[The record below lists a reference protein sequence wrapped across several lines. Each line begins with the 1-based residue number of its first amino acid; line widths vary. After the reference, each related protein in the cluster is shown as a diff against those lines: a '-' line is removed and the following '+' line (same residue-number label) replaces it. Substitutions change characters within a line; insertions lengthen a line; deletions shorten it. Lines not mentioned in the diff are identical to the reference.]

1 MPLYSGL
8 TPDSLTPLGPDSA
21 GLGGGTPFSA
31 GGAGQKRRSQT
42 EANGSVKKKQRTR
55 VSYSCSECHRR
66 KQKCDRQIPCSH
78 CIARKVPE
86 LCKGYTP
93 GKADGDLAARLA
105 RVENI
110 IEQALPQY
118 ASRLGSSIPQSP
130 SDGGDDMGIDT
141 ESLHGDSGPQAEDS
155 DPQGGILQGGKW
167 YGSSAS
173 GSVTTQPLLEQ
184 LHAQSGELGPVE
196 DPQTP
201 AERLLRL
208 IQDCGVSATKVP
220 ELLRELPESKV
231 MTDRLVDFYFQQI
244 NYTRYPLYE
253 PAFRVSYESIY
264 ANQGKLHPNDI
275 RFLPL
280 LFVILATSVRLAP
293 EHLAGNSAARRI
305 TSLRYYWASRRSL
318 LIAAAVQSDS
328 LELVFARLLSF
339 RFLIFERRITECWA
353 QLGAAVRTAQALGLH
368 RDGTK
373 LGLDAFNTEYRRR
386 VWTYLYHADRTHAL
400 ILGRPPSISDDYTD
414 TLPPSNIPDDAL
426 PTAQIVM
433 PSSEPLSKPTLMT
446 FQILRHSLAIIIGHI
461 VHHFQNLR
469 GHSHYSDVV
478 HLDQE
483 LENFIQTLPPHYSL
497 DPDTSLD
504 HIYHFVPVH
513 RFLIITEVFFVRM
526 SLHRP
531 YLLRR
536 SDRYNLSRSASFK
549 SARLD
554 FRVRQLFKRSVSDS
568 VMRSLGG
575 GYREFQAAMT
585 AGISLVLEP
594 DGPESDAMRQIVDSF
609 IQEHMIIGDELDET
623 TRRELKVI
631 ELLQS
636 KA

>member
-1 MPLYSGL
+1 M
-8 TPDSLTPLGPDSA
+8 
-21 GLGGGTPFSA
+21 GTPVSA
-31 GGAGQKRRSQT
+31 STGQKRRSASD
-42 EANGSVKKKQRTR
+42 ANGSLKKKQRTR

-66 KQKCDRQIPCSH
+66 KQKCDRQVPCSH
-78 CIARKVPE
+78 CVARKVPE

-93 GKADGDLAARLA
+93 GKADSDLAARLA
-105 RVENI
+105 RIENI
-110 IEQALPQY
+110 IEHALPQY
-118 ASRLGSSIPQSP
+118 ASRLSSSIPQSP
-130 SDGGDDMGIDT
+130 SEGGDDLGEG
-141 ESLHGDSGPQAEDS
+141 ESVRGDSGPQVED

-196 DPQTP
+196 EAQTP
-201 AERLLRL
+201 AEKLLRL

-220 ELLRELPESKV
+220 ELLRELPESK
-231 MTDRLVDFYFQQI
+231 MTTDRLVDFYFQQI

-253 PAFRVSYESIY
+253 PAFRASYESIY
-264 ANQGKLHPNDI
+264 ASGGKLHPNDI

-293 EHLAGNSAARRI
+293 DHLVGNSSVRRI

-318 LIAAAVQSDS
+318 LIAAAVQTDS
-328 LELVFARLLSF
+328 LELVLARLLSF
-339 RFLIFERRITECWA
+339 RFLVFERRITECWA

-426 PTAQIVM
+426 PTARIVM
-433 PSSEPLSKPTLMT
+433 PQSEPLTKPTLMT
-446 FQILRHSLAIIIGHI
+446 FQILRHSLATIIGHI

-483 LENFIQTLPPHYSL
+483 LENFVQTLPPHYSL

-504 HIYHFVPVH
+504 HVYHFVPVH

-549 SARLD
+549 CARLD
-554 FRVRQLFKRSVSDS
+554 FRNRQLFKQSVSRE
-568 VMRSLGG
+568 VMLSMGG

-594 DGPESDAMRQIVDSF
+594 DGPESEAMRQIVDMF
-609 IQEHMIIGDELDET
+609 IQEHMNMGDELDET
-623 TRRELKVI
+623 TKRELKVI

-636 KA
+636 KAA